1 MIQRPPRSTR
11 TDTLF
16 PYTTLCRSDALSAAW
31 TAEHTRHELNEML
44 VANAVPG
51 APIYTVADTFTDP
64 QYKARNMLVDIPDDE
79 LGSITVAGIVPKLSE
94 TPGALRWAG
103 RQRGADTRAVQIGR
117 ASCRERVCQYV

>member
-1 MIQRPPRSTR
+1 
-11 TDTLF
+11 
-16 PYTTLCRSDALSAAW
+16 
-31 TAEHTRHELNEML
+31 ML

-103 RQRGADTRAVQIGR
+103 RQRGADTRAVLAERLGLSESELDRLEAADAI
-117 ASCRERVCQYV
+117 ASAHTEEADGA